1 MLLLGSERVVTQDY
15 NTHKDAEDY
24 VGEHLSD
31 IRINGKAKVIKVVN
45 KYMAHEDAINY
56 NEYMKNKNTWKDG
69 TYYNCVSITGKTV
82 RYHQSELG
90 GNQVE
95 LECYDNN
102 EKRIIRILHMA
113 EVLVNVGEVIDST
126 SVIGK
131 QGNTGL
137 VLSKK
142 EVSNNTYGSHVHIEV
157 LDRNY
162 QYLNPRDYA
171 NFAKTLNYQ
180 EQTNEI
186 DNSKKQIKIMVD
198 KINIR
203 MEASKDSTDIGD
215 VYYGEI
221 YDVLGVI
228 EDDNYTWYNIKTSL
242 GLGGYVANEKNKNW
256 LFVTKEEENIEGNV
270 KEVDEAKEVKLIFT
284 CVKDG
289 MYAIKLKTGER
300 LYLE

>member
-15 NTHKDAEDY
+15 NTHKEAEDY
-24 VGEHLSD
+24 AGEHLSE
-31 IRINGKAKVIKVVN
+31 IRINGKAKVMKVVN
-45 KYMAHEDAINY
+45 KYMAHEDTINY
-56 NEYMKNKNTWKDG
+56 NEYIKNKNAWKDG

-113 EVLVNVGEVIDST
+113 EVLVNAGDVIDST
-126 SVIGK
+126 SIIGK

-142 EVSNNTYGSHVHIEV
+142 EISNNTYGSHVHMEV
-157 LDRNY
+157 LNRNY
-162 QYLNPRDYA
+162 QYINPREYA
-171 NFAKTLNYQ
+171 NYAKTVNYQ

-203 MEASKDSTDIGD
+203 MEASKDSADIGD

-228 EDDNYTWYNIKTSL
+228 EDDIYTWYNIKTSL
-242 GLGGYVANEKNKNW
+242 GLVGYVANEKGKNW
-256 LFVTKEEENIEGNV
+256 LLVTNEEENIEGDI
-270 KEVDEAKEVKLIFT
+270 KEVDEVKEMKLIFT

-289 MYAIKLKTGER
+289 MYAIKLKTGEH